1 MCVRVCFFV
10 RMCVCVCVS
19 LARTH
24 TLSLSPSLSLSI
36 SLSLS
41 LSPYPNVIGAMN
53 EVILVLDAM
62 VPQDT
67 VQKLHAVMQIETVTV
82 AHIEINL
89 QIVFADAFCV
99 ISCHMGWLELV
110 GSIKLQV
117 SFAKEPCKRD
127 YILQKR
133 PII

>member
-1 MCVRVCFFV
+1 MCARVCFFV
-10 RMCVCVCVS
+10 RTCVCVS
-19 LARTH
+19 RSLAR
-24 TLSLSPSLSLSI
+24 SLSLSLSI

-41 LSPYPNVIGAMN
+41 LSPYPNVIGAMD